1 MYSWA
6 LFYDLNQI
14 PAIMTKV
21 ALRRKPISKERLSLY
36 LDFYPPIPHPDTG
49 KLTRRE
55 FLGLF
60 LFEKPKTQLEK
71 HHNKETQALAT
82 NICAQRQLAIQN
94 LNFGF
99 LAKEKQ
105 KITLLDYYRK
115 EAARHNGSNGQ
126 VWQSSLLYMQDFFSE
141 GQKLFELTVA
151 DCNAYKD
158 FLLHAKS
165 QRCKRK
171 AKISRNTAVS
181 YFIKFKST
189 LKKAYREDL
198 LKSDLNTKV
207 SAIEPAETKREF
219 LTLEELQALY
229 GTDCPLPVLKKAA
242 IFSALTGLRFSDI
255 KKLTWRE
262 VQHSQAEGYYLQF
275 RQQKTQGVEL
285 LPISEEALQLLGER
299 GLPDTLVFDGLEYS
313 AQNNNLLRDWVKTAG
328 ITKYI
333 TFHCFR
339 HTYATLQLSHG
350 TDIYTVSKLL
360 GHRELKTTQI
370 YAKVIDRSKREAA
383 NRITLKIT

>member
-1 MYSWA
+1 
-6 LFYDLNQI
+6 
-14 PAIMTKV
+14 MTKV
-21 ALRRKPISKERLSLY
+21 ALRRKPISKERLTLY

-55 FLGLF
+55 FLGLY

-71 HHNKETQALAT
+71 HHNKETLVLAD
-82 NICAQRQLAIQN
+82 NIWAQRQLAIQN
-94 LNFGF
+94 LHFGF
-99 LAKEKQ
+99 LSREKQ
-105 KITLLDYYRK
+105 NITLLDYYKK
-115 EAARHNGSNGQ
+115 EVAKRHGSNGQ
-126 VWQSSLLYMQDFFSE
+126 TWKSSLLYLQDFFSE
-141 GQKLFELTVA
+141 GVKLYELTVA
-151 DCNAYKD
+151 DCNKYKD

-165 QRCKRK
+165 QRSKRK
-171 AKISRNTAVS
+171 KNISRNTAVS
-181 YFIKFKST
+181 YFNKFKTT
-189 LKKAYREDL
+189 LKLAHKEDL
-198 LKSDLNTKV
+198 LKSDLNAKV
-207 SAIEPAETKREF
+207 SSIKPAETKREF

-229 GTDCPLPVLKKAA
+229 GTDCPLPILKKAA
-242 IFSALTGLRFSDI
+242 LFSALTGLRFSDI
-255 KKLTWRE
+255 KKLRWSE

-285 LPISEEALQLLGER
+285 LPISEEALMLLGER
-299 GLPDTLVFDGLEYS
+299 GLPDTLVFDDLEYS
-313 AQNNNLLRDWVKTAG
+313 AQNNDLLRDWVKAAG

-383 NRITLKIT
+383 NRITLKLT